1 MASFVPDLPAMTM
14 ASNYS
19 RLPGRSGFFVRN
31 TLWIG
36 ADHLLSV
43 RGNPFSESYRR
54 YYFADIQAI
63 VTTEI
68 PNPEALYGYV
78 AAGLLILTSGALSY
92 TGRPV
97 WASLAAL
104 ASLIAFFISWRSTDC
119 ACYLQTSVSSEKL
132 PSLWRRGNARK
143 AVSMLK
149 AEIERIQGSASAEL
163 LATGVPGPNAG
174 RLAVKPPATLRH
186 CGGQIHWIAFA
197 LLVARG
203 AIAAITLS
211 GLKASV
217 PLSVAAGIIGAVVL
231 LLLIVAAIQQRHS
244 DLALS
249 VRRLVYVIFAS
260 YIASGLVSFTVSIYV
275 AVQLMPVRGNPAM
288 VMNNPLIRLYEL
300 IDAVAFVVL
309 GCTGLILM
317 WLHQSAIHAPPPLAP
332 EGGA

>member
-1 MASFVPDLPAMTM
+1 MTM

-31 TLWIG
+31 SLWMG

-68 PNPEALYGYV
+68 PNPAAFYGYV

-104 ASLIAFFISWRSTDC
+104 VSLVSFFISWRSTDC

-143 AVSMLK
+143 AISTLK
-149 AEIERIQGSASAEL
+149 AEIERIQGSVSAEL
-163 LATGVPGPNAG
+163 LATGVPGTHAG
-174 RLAVKPPATLRH
+174 RLSAKPPATLRH

-217 PLSVAAGIIGAVVL
+217 PLSFAGSIIGAGAL
-231 LLLIVAAIQQRHS
+231 LLLIVAAIQQRYS

-249 VRRLVYVIFAS
+249 VRRLVYLIFAS

-275 AVQLMPVRGNPAM
+275 AFQLMPAHGNPAM
-288 VMNNPLIRLYEL
+288 VINNPVFKSYEM

-317 WLHQSAIHAPPPLAP
+317 WLHQRAIHMPPPLAP
-332 EGGA
+332 GGGA